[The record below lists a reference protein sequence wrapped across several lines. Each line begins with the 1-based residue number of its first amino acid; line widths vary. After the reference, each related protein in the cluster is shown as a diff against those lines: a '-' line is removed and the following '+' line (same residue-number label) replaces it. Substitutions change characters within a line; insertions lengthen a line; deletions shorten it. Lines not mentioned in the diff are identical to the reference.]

1 MRVVW
6 GNGPPDGVRRL
17 RAGSEARAAEGKR
30 KPPVPELG
38 RKAASFRGTTQIRA
52 LGRAL
57 EAPVTEGGPAVSPR
71 RLPGEP
77 NGASRRGLQPAAL
90 PLLARRDRY
99 FPVHCGFVV
108 LPIIYSTGVGEMQ
121 EGSFRY
127 FSRARMGK
135 TARSGKR
142 RPVKLFLDLR
152 PAPDTIIYPKEA
164 VRTKRGGKA

>member
-1 MRVVW
+1 M
-6 GNGPPDGVRRL
+6 
-17 RAGSEARAAEGKR
+17 
-30 KPPVPELG
+30 G

-77 NGASRRGLQPAAL
+77 NGAARMGFQPAAH

-99 FPVHCGFVV
+99 FPVHCGFVM
-108 LPIIYSTGVGEMQ
+108 LPIIYSTGGGEMQ

-127 FSRARMGK
+127 FSRRAQGQG
-135 TARSGKR
+135 SG
-142 RPVKLFLDLR
+142 
-152 PAPDTIIYPKEA
+152 
-164 VRTKRGGKA
+164 